1 MKTLFENMI
10 SMIVMVLI
18 MFCFISVVSIQFQT
32 IKASNIHTSA
42 LEAIQ
47 NSYYEINEDYLNN
60 KIDNGYFEISDLQN
74 GKQVVYHYN
83 VSLPF
88 VKYEKE
94 SEISGIAR

>member
-10 SMIVMVLI
+10 SMIVMVLVI
-18 MFCFISVVSIQFQT
+18 FSFTSVVSIQFQT

-42 LEAIQ
+42 IEAIQ
-47 NSYYEINEDYLNN
+47 NSYFEINEDYLNN
-60 KIDNGYFEISDLQN
+60 RIDNGYFEISNLKD

-88 VKYEKE
+88 INYAKE
-94 SEISGIAR
+94 SEIAGVAR